1 MHRYCGLL
9 SAVYEQPGTT
19 VKGSSHAMTEKKAKL
34 ALWTMRCAE
43 TPLEVVRLTVDALD
57 ILLRAEPS
65 LQQKDTSSDA
75 PIVERPGSLVK

>member
-9 SAVYEQPGTT
+9 SAVYEQPGAK
-19 VKGSSHAMTEKKAKL
+19 VKGSSRAMTEKNAKL

-43 TPLEVVRLTVDALD
+43 TPLEVVRLTVAALD
-57 ILLRAEPS
+57 ILLLVGPS
-65 LQQKDTSSDA
+65 QQQKETRSEA